1 MKDDDDKDSE
11 ATGAMKGEEELDHGG
26 PKLGSK
32 EGWLKKCSIE
42 DLSLLSN
49 VCTANSEDSVTFI
62 GAGFDKEGGQ
72 D

>member
-11 ATGAMKGEEELDHGG
+11 ATGAMKGEEELDHG
-26 PKLGSK
+26 